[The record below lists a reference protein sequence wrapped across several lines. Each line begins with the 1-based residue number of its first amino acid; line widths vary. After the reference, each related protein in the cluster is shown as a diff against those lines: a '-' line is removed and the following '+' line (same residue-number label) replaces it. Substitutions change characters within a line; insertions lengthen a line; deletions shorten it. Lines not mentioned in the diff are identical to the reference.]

1 MRNKQIK
8 ILLLSSLFV
17 IISLFF
23 CSCTFNSNLHIVDD
37 NKNYRIIQNENG
49 TYNILILNDDNDV
62 VYKEKNIKQPVYIS
76 KNNSLIT
83 ISKDY
88 GTGLQLVK
96 YYDLTKEMISDEY
109 QYVIA
114 NNDTYV
120 AYIEV
125 EDMSNRSVVVQNIFD
140 KNILYYKVQLDFAKI
155 DTPIENAEFIDN
167 NTLKIT
173 YINSLDNSIE
183 TTVNFS

>member
-1 MRNKQIK
+1 
-8 ILLLSSLFV
+8 
-17 IISLFF
+17 
-23 CSCTFNSNLHIVDD
+23 
-37 NKNYRIIQNENG
+37 
-49 TYNILILNDDNDV
+49 
-62 VYKEKNIKQPVYIS
+62 
-76 KNNSLIT
+76 
-83 ISKDY
+83 
-88 GTGLQLVK
+88 
-96 YYDLTKEMISDEY
+96 MISDEY

-120 AYIEV
+120 AYIDG

-183 TTVNFS
+183 TTVNYS